1 MKKTL
6 SLILTAALSLT
17 ASAQQTIIEGD
28 MNHDGKL
35 TIEDVTLLTENLL
48 TNVISAYTL
57 KGDVKYLPDVVE
69 HEYVDL
75 ALPSGTGWATC
86 NVGANAPEQFGD
98 YFAWGESRTQRTH
111 EFSWTSYKYG
121 NSSTT
126 LTKYCYEGERGLD
139 GFTDALTVLE
149 PDDDAAASRW
159 GDGWRMP
166 TYDEIDELL
175 NPEYTTSTWTM
186 QKGVGG
192 YLITSKENG
201 NSIFLPAAGY
211 YRNGNLTANNG
222 SYWLGELGANGSYVG
237 RTLYFTESQ
246 KAKTTTS
253 SRFFGYSVRPV
264 KVKKV
269 TSHPYVDL
277 GTGVLWATC
286 NLGASSPEEFGNY
299 YAWGETAAMGEAPTD
314 YPADFGGYKNPN
326 YMNLSTKT
334 TFTDEN
340 YKYYKEKRAGE
351 YEDEEVIIYSKYND
365 SDGKTLLDPAD
376 DAAVANWGSDWR
388 MPTWE
393 EFDALFYECFWQW
406 VTSYNGKNVHG
417 FIVYKAKD
425 EADKGCMDYYDTPVA
440 SYSIEDPHIFL
451 PAAGSYW
458 DGSFDPGLDHDHKFG
473 NYWYANYCP
482 QLYSEGYYI
491 LFTFDMSNVTN
502 DRTSGCSIRPVRP
515 YQK

>member
-48 TNVISAYTL
+48 TNVVSAYTL
-57 KGDVKYLPDVVE
+57 KGDVKYLPDMAE

-286 NLGASSPEEFGNY
+286 NLGASSPEEFGDY

-326 YMNLSTKT
+326 YMNLSTKA
-334 TFTDEN
+334 TFTVEN
-340 YKYYKEKRAGE
+340 YKYYKEKR
-351 YEDEEVIIYSKYND
+351 DEGVIIYSKYNEEY
-365 SDGKTLLDPAD
+365 GKIMLDPVD
-376 DAAVANWGSDWR
+376 DAAVANWRGNWR
-388 MPTWE
+388 MPTYE
-393 EFDALFYECFWQW
+393 EFEAIEFNCFWQW
-406 VTSYNGKNVHG
+406 VTSYNGKNVKG
-417 FIVYKAKD
+417 FIVYKAKA
-425 EADKGCMDYYDTPVA
+425 EADKGKMDYYDTPVA
-440 SYSIEDPHIFL
+440 SYSIEDLHIFL
-451 PAAGSYW
+451 PAAGTIQGAAVVFS
-458 DGSFDPGLDHDHKFG
+458 SFG
-473 NYWYANYCP
+473 NYWT
-482 QLYSEGYYI
+482 S
-491 LFTFDMSNVTN
+491 TFDNWGGLGVAFGE
-502 DRTSGCSIRPVRP
+502 DIIDAGDEREYGCSIRPVCP